1 MRNNDNSRSITNGST
16 RSFFAISNGTGRNSL
31 LQPVQL
37 LGSVGGSILC
47 FDLVYPQ
54 GKSGQGM
61 RDTHQSLLAAA
72 GTMSRRSIADFS
84 PLKFETAGRG
94 QSMFF
99 AAQVPMQRSGAI
111 RMRPDPRPD

>member
-1 MRNNDNSRSITNGST
+1 
-16 RSFFAISNGTGRNSL
+16 

-99 AAQVPMQRSGAI
+99 AALGSI
-111 RMRPDPRPD
+111 RINCVSPRIVTLVLRYALHGRRVRQSPGILQKLA